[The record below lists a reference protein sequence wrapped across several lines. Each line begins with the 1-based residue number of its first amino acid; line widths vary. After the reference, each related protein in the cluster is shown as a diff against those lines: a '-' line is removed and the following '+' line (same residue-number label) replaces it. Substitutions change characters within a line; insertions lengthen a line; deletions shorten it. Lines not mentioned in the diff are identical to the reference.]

1 MKPLSEIMT
10 EDEFVAHA
18 MRVMKLFKPRQPSNE
33 EFLVVRMQ
41 DDAPDDQFLELVRMG
56 DMRQQINETAA
67 EMFAL
72 FICDPEGH
80 A

>member
-1 MKPLSEIMT
+1 MIRLPDIMT

-18 MRVMKLFKPRQPSNE
+18 MRGMKLFKPRQPSNE
-33 EFLVVRMQ
+33 EFLAVRMQ